1 VLAGRSR
8 DRKQAAADSD
18 HRGRRGRGGAAERD
32 RVAPRR
38 AQEEEELG
46 DRRSRHLR
54 EFSSRRRRQATNVAI
69 TVASTPKCAST
80 IKALVVEPTAAVILC
95 PPDPRQAAAL
105 WLVRNEC
112 LRSDWTGLPRPARFS
127 DQVRCRI

>member
-54 EFSSRRRRQATNVAI
+54 ESSSRRRRQATNVAI
-69 TVASTPKCAST
+69 TVANTPKCAST
-80 IKALVVEPTAAVILC
+80 IKAIVVEPTAAVSPAIGRLAREQ
-95 PPDPRQAAAL
+95 DRSRISLTIVVAL
-105 WLVRNEC
+105 NAQL
-112 LRSDWTGLPRPARFS
+112 LPTR
-127 DQVRCRI
+127 